1 MQIKNSVVLIT
12 GASSGIGEATARAVV
27 QAGGR
32 AVLLAR
38 RQDRLDDLARELGE
52 DVLALPC
59 DVTNSAEAQKAV
71 QIAQKKYGRI
81 DVLINN
87 AGQGLYGAI
96 EDIGIDDFKQLLNL
110 NTIAPLIMMQA
121 VIPLMRKQS
130 AGCIINVSSGATLA
144 TYPGSAAYTSSK
156 SALNMISKVARLE
169 LADAGITVSLIHPF
183 MTATEFYGS
192 VKSGLSASKEQ
203 EAGAVSIAQPPSLSA
218 QMIINLI
225 GTGDEETDL
234 VPKEY
239 GGSFEG

>member
-1 MQIKNSVVLIT
+1 MQIKNSIVLIT

-38 RQDRLDDLARELGE
+38 RQDRLDNLAREMGE
-52 DVLALPC
+52 DVLDLSC
-59 DVTNSAEAQKAV
+59 DVTNPAEIQKAV
-71 QIAQKKYGRI
+71 HIAQEKYGRI
-81 DVLINN
+81 DILINN
-87 AGQGLYGAI
+87 AGQGLYAAI
-96 EDIGIDDFKQLLNL
+96 EDIAIEDFQELLNL

-121 VIPLMRKQS
+121 VIPFMRKQG
-130 AGCIINVSSGATLA
+130 AGSIINVSSGATFA

-192 VKSGLSASKEQ
+192 VNPA
-203 EAGAVSIAQPPSLSA
+203 
-218 QMIINLI
+218 
-225 GTGDEETDL
+225 
-234 VPKEY
+234 
-239 GGSFEG
+239 